1 MSQDWGQT
9 GNQDFL
15 DSLLTDFQLC
25 ADNTQGSS
33 FDPVPQG
40 LFDSGHI
47 HDNLIDPV
55 LAEWP
60 WAGDPNPPSGQAA
73 QSSTEVT
80 ASAADHN
87 DKDIS
92 SDLAPNASDLETRLE
107 SRIAQFEEKMNALQK
122 R

>member
-1 MSQDWGQT
+1 MSHNWGQT
-9 GNQDFL
+9 GSQDFL
-15 DSLLTDFQLC
+15 NSLLTDFQLC

-40 LFDSGHI
+40 LFDSSDN
-47 HDNLIDPV
+47 HDHLIDPV

-60 WAGDPNPPSGQAA
+60 WAGDPNPPSGQAG
-73 QSSTEVT
+73 QSSTEVA

-87 DKDIS
+87 DKGIS
-92 SDLAPNASDLETRLE
+92 SELVQNARDLETRLE
-107 SRIAQFEEKMNALQK
+107 SRIAQFEEKINALQN